1 MRSRQPRGE
10 PPDQGTAEVD
20 RMIVAQSLRKVFP
33 NGHVALEDVSLSVS
47 QGEIVCVVGRSGA
60 GKSTL
65 LRCLNGTLDVTA
77 GRVTVD
83 DVEITQAS
91 EHERRRLRRRIGFVY
106 QEFNLVERLS
116 VLRNV
121 LVGRLGHASSLAT
134 CCGLFSRADRE
145 LALFNL
151 DRVHLLD
158 RAGQRADSLS
168 GGEKQRVAI
177 ARALTQEPLVLLA
190 DEPVASLDR
199 ELARGVMDDL
209 RRVARDEGVPTVVNI
224 HDVQLARAYADR
236 IVGIAQGVIVFD
248 GSPSELDEAARN
260 RIYRAPDPE
269 ETLGDDTPNSAHDA
283 VPAAASAA

>member
-1 MRSRQPRGE
+1 
-10 PPDQGTAEVD
+10 
-20 RMIVAQSLRKVFP
+20 MIAVQSLRKVFP
-33 NGHVALEDVSLSVS
+33 NGHVALEDVSFTVQS
-47 QGEIVCVVGRSGA
+47 GEVVCVVGRSGA

-65 LRCLNGTLDVTA
+65 LRCINGMLDATA
-77 GRVTVD
+77 GRVSIGG
-83 DVEITQAS
+83 VEITGAAEAEQ
-91 EHERRRLRRRIGFVY
+91 RRLRRRIGFVY

-121 LVGRLGHASSLAT
+121 LVGRLGHASPLAS
-134 CCGLFSRADRE
+134 CFGLFSRADRE
-145 LALFNL
+145 LALYNL

-199 ELARGVMDDL
+199 ELSRGVMDDL
-209 RRVARDEGVPTVVNI
+209 HRVAKDEGVPTVVNI

-236 IVGIAQGVIVFD
+236 VIGIARGVIVFEGRPAD
-248 GSPSELDEAARN
+248 LDDAALD
-260 RIYRAPDPE
+260 RIYRTPASE
-269 ETLGDDTPNSAHDA
+269 ETVGDDSPA
-283 VPAAASAA
+283 VPAASPAA

>member
-1 MRSRQPRGE
+1 
-10 PPDQGTAEVD
+10 
-20 RMIVAQSLRKVFP
+20 MIVVESLRKVFP
-33 NGHVALEDVSLSVS
+33 NGLVALEDISFAV
-47 QGEIVCVVGRSGA
+47 QPGEVVCVVGRSGA

-65 LRCLNGTLDVTA
+65 LRCLTGMLEATA
-77 GRVTVD
+77 GRITIGD
-83 DVEITQAS
+83 LEITGAS
-91 EHERRRLRRRIGFVY
+91 EDAQRRLRRRIGFVY

-121 LVGRLGHASSLAT
+121 LVGRLGHTSTLGSCL
-134 CCGLFSRADRE
+134 GLFSRADRE
-145 LALFNL
+145 LALYNL

-199 ELARGVMDDL
+199 ELSRGVMDDL
-209 RRVARDEGVPTVVNI
+209 HRVARDEGVPTIVNI

-236 IVGIAQGVIVFD
+236 IIGIAHGIIVFEGCPAD
-248 GSPSELDEAARN
+248 LDDAALD
-260 RIYRAPDPE
+260 RIYRTPAPE
-269 ETLGDDTPNSAHDA
+269 ETVGDDLA
-283 VPAAASAA
+283 VPAAVSAA

>member
-1 MRSRQPRGE
+1 
-10 PPDQGTAEVD
+10 
-20 RMIVAQSLRKVFP
+20 MIVVQSLRKVFP
-33 NGHVALEDVSLSVS
+33 NGHVALEDVSFAV
-47 QGEIVCVVGRSGA
+47 QPGEVVCVVGRSGA

-65 LRCLNGTLDVTA
+65 LRCLNGMLPATA
-77 GRVTVD
+77 GRITMDGVPVTG
-83 DVEITQAS
+83 AS
-91 EHERRRLRRRIGFVY
+91 EAEQRALRRRIGFVY

-121 LVGRLGHASSLAT
+121 LVGRLGHTAT
-134 CCGLFSRADRE
+134 VGSCLGLFSRADRE
-145 LALFNL
+145 LALYNL

-199 ELARGVMDDL
+199 ELSRGVMDDL
-209 RRVARDEGVPTVVNI
+209 QRVARDEGVPTIVNI

-236 IVGIAQGVIVFD
+236 IIGIARGVIVFD
-248 GSPSELDEAARN
+248 GRPADLDDGALD
-260 RIYRAPDPE
+260 RIYRTPAPE
-269 ETLGDDTPNSAHDA
+269 ETVDDDSLA
-283 VPAAASAA
+283 VPAISAA